1 MRYSLVRRARP
12 VLPHPPLALWALH
25 RTVPAVSTE
34 LGQVRHGSHRARED
48 ITTSIS
54 SSQSPDDLLELWAT
68 HSDHMRNDIHLGNL
82 WNKMGR
88 FRKVIHNNRS
98 FLSSRQRELKEL
110 LVETGAA
117 CSSQSFDARGLANIM
132 HGAVK
137 AGLLTYELGR
147 DVHAL
152 CDEVGEALA
161 PVIESQFHPQMAA
174 NSCWAFGAARHPHL
188 RLFGAVS
195 AALCASPF
203 RTESLGSQGLA
214 NVAWAYAKVGH
225 ADAALFGALGAAA
238 ERSLP
243 ELCLSPQQLSN
254 TLWAFAALGHP
265 APALFDAVAVA
276 ATAAPGGEQLLES
289 LSPQARDTPATT
301 CGRSLQCVGP
311 QPLSSTSG
319 RSLRGLGRGRAQAVA
334 GLRHGHQQPLHVL
347 RPHPQRLCSLRRRW
361 PM

>member
-54 SSQSPDDLLELWAT
+54 SSQSPEDLLELWAT

-117 CSSQSFDARGLANIM
+117 CSSQSFDARGLANIV

-195 AALCASPF
+195 AALCSSPRSHPPAHLPPATPPTTSPPALSCQLAWRFSSSLDITLLPGDTGDFAPPEVSRLRSSF
-203 RTESLGSQGLA
+203 RGSICRCCVLA
-214 NVAWAYAKVGH
+214 ARSPAMRR
-225 ADAALFGALGAAA
+225 A
-238 ERSLP
+238 ERG
-243 ELCLSPQQLSN
+243 QR
-254 TLWAFAALGHP
+254 
-265 APALFDAVAVA
+265 
-276 ATAAPGGEQLLES
+276 GG
-289 LSPQARDTPATT
+289 
-301 CGRSLQCVGP
+301 
-311 QPLSSTSG
+311 
-319 RSLRGLGRGRAQAVA
+319 
-334 GLRHGHQQPLHVL
+334 
-347 RPHPQRLCSLRRRW
+347 
-361 PM
+361 